1 MLSHVTARTGEP
13 VLILNGKLLASKFD
27 PQAEA
32 KKWVEK
38 CAGQVASLAEAS
50 QVHFVLGAGSGQALL
65 ELAHRY
71 PKAHIIAFTTK
82 NEIITFWQ
90 EHFKNLAGKTL
101 DADETAFSR
110 ISFYQLTTVE
120 KFLESPVFF
129 NVIEK
134 TFVVLEHPSASVES
148 STEFKALK
156 EALLGRSYGAF
167 RTQAQHHK
175 SYAELSQVLLP
186 TIGAL
191 SIKNLS
197 DALNLAQEVNPSSRS
212 EILVLREL
220 IK

>member
-1 MLSHVTARTGEP
+1 
-13 VLILNGKLLASKFD
+13 
-27 PQAEA
+27 
-32 KKWVEK
+32 
-38 CAGQVASLAEAS
+38 
-50 QVHFVLGAGSGQALL
+50 
-65 ELAHRY
+65 
-71 PKAHIIAFTTK
+71 
-82 NEIITFWQ
+82 
-90 EHFKNLAGKTL
+90 
-101 DADETAFSR
+101 
-110 ISFYQLTTVE
+110 

-134 TFVVLEHPSASVES
+134 TFVVLEHPSASVEG